1 MHLVDSHAH
10 LEWPDFDADREA
22 MLARAR
28 QAGVGAILAIGSA
41 AGTDRLDAAI
51 PFAED
56 YNWIFATVG
65 IHPHETTKACPEHL
79 GELLKLAKH
88 PRVIG
93 FGEIGLDYYRDYA
106 PREAQRRLFH
116 ELLGVARS
124 AGLPVI
130 IHCREAWDDTLSIL
144 EADWR
149 SSGLGGI
156 FHCFSGTLEVARR
169 GVEMGFL
176 ISFAGNVTYK
186 KAETLREIVRALPLE
201 SLLVETDS
209 PFLPPEG
216 FRGQRNEPARVV
228 EVARA
233 LANVRNL
240 ALTEFATATT
250 ANFRRLFRLGPEGIP
265 VHAANGGGA
274 PFTC

>member
-1 MHLVDSHAH
+1 MDVVDSHAH

-22 MLARAR
+22 VLTRARAV
-28 QAGVGAILAIGSA
+28 GVSAILAIGSA

-51 PFAED
+51 PFAEQHD
-56 YNWIFATVG
+56 WVFATVG
-65 IHPHETTKACPEHL
+65 IHPHETATARPEHL
-79 GELLKLAKH
+79 DQLGHLARH

-106 PREAQRRLFH
+106 PHEVQQRLFRD
-116 ELLGVARS
+116 LLGVART
-124 AGLPVI
+124 ARLPVI
-130 IHCREAWDDTLSIL
+130 IHCREAWDDTLRIL
-144 EADWR
+144 EDEWR

-156 FHCFSGTLEVARR
+156 FHCFSGSLEVARR
-169 GVEMGFL
+169 GIGMGFL
-176 ISFAGNVTYK
+176 VSFAGNLTYR
-186 KAETLREIVRALPLE
+186 KAENLREIARALPLD

-240 ALTEFATATT
+240 PLTDVVAATT
-250 ANFRRLFRLGPEGIP
+250 ANFRRLFRLETASTP
-265 VHAANGGGA
+265 VAQG
-274 PFTC
+274 

>member
-1 MHLVDSHAH
+1 MDLVDSHAH

-22 MLARAR
+22 VLRRARA
-28 QAGVGAILAIGSA
+28 AGVGAILAIGSA

-51 PFAED
+51 PFAEQ
-56 YNWIFATVG
+56 YGWVFATVG
-65 IHPHETTKACPEHL
+65 IHPHETTEARPEHL
-79 GELLKLAKH
+79 DHLGKLAQH

-106 PREAQRRLFH
+106 PREAQQRLFR
-116 ELLGVARS
+116 ELLAVARA

-130 IHCREAWDDTLSIL
+130 IHCREAWDDTLRIL
-144 EADWR
+144 KEDWH

-156 FHCFSGTLEVARR
+156 FHCFSGSLEVARQ
-169 GVEMGFL
+169 GIEMGFL
-176 ISFAGNVTYK
+176 ISFAGNLTYR
-186 KAETLREIVRALPLE
+186 KAENLREIARALPLD

-228 EVARA
+228 EVAQM

-240 ALTEFATATT
+240 PLTDVVAATT
-250 ANFRRLFRLGPEGIP
+250 ENFRRLFRLDTASAP
-265 VHAANGGGA
+265 VAQG
-274 PFTC
+274 